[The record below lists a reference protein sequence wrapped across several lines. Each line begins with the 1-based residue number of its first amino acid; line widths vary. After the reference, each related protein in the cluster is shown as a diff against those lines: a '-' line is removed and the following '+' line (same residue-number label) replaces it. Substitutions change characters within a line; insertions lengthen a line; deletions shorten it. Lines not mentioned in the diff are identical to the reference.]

1 MSINK
6 YSDSTI
12 ELAIQKGL
20 KDLGL
25 TLEEVDVTVLKAGGI
40 FSKPCVQLTKKEVVI
55 VEEPEVIEEV
65 PAVAA
70 QEEVVAEAEA
80 VAAPEKKAAKKNTR
94 HEKRELTA
102 EEKQHISDVAENSRS
117 FVDVLLGYINSDL
130 TVSYN
135 IVDDEI
141 CIDIEGEGAGK
152 IIGYRGETLEALQYV
167 TLVCCNKKEQS
178 YIRYNMDANGYRKK
192 RKETL
197 TALARRLARK
207 AAQTSTSIELEP
219 MSPLERRII
228 HTALAED
235 TFVKT
240 ESAGEGKMRHVVIV
254 PNRKNARNSRDGGR
268 NNYRSG
274 GRGDGRRDSR
284 GRRDSGSRS
293 DSAPREYE
301 NKYDQPDPIYV
312 PKPEVEEVPSELT
325 FGTTSD
331 FRKKGAGKTRSFGAK
346 NKRF

>member
-6 YSDSTI
+6 YTDSTI
-12 ELAIQKGL
+12 ESAIQKGL

-40 FSKPCVQLTKKEVVI
+40 FSKPCVQLTKKEVVVAETPVI
-55 VEEPEVIEEV
+55 AEEAEVVSEVVEE
-65 PAVAA
+65 AVV
-70 QEEVVAEAEA
+70 EEVVAEEKPAYKKS
-80 VAAPEKKAAKKNTR
+80 APR
-94 HEKRELTA
+94 HEKRELTDA
-102 EEKQHISDVAENSRS
+102 EKQHVAEVAENSRS
-117 FVDVLLGYINSDL
+117 FVDILMGYINPGASV
-130 TVSYN
+130 TYN
-135 IVDDEI
+135 IIDDEI

-167 TLVCCNKKEQS
+167 TLVCCNKQEQS

-207 AAQTSTSIELEP
+207 AAQTSSSIELEP

-240 ESAGEGKMRHVVIV
+240 ESAGEGKFRHVVIV
-254 PNRKNARNSRDGGR
+254 PNRKNNNRDRRNGGYNNRDRGDRR
-268 NNYRSG
+268 NN
-274 GRGDGRRDSR
+274 RRDYS
-284 GRRDSGSRS
+284 SNS
-293 DSAPREYE
+293 DSAPREYV
-301 NKYDQPDPIYV
+301 NKYDQPDPVYV
-312 PKPEVEEVPSELT
+312 PKPEVEEVPAEVT